1 MELEDTIMQ
10 ILGIDFCANCGK
22 ENCDRYQDRCRAD
35 AILAAVK
42 ASGMVEV
49 CENQEMPPVP
59 NYEVAHIVMERDRLL
74 LTPVQDEAGR
84 WTAWKRVYC
93 EKPEGK

>member
-1 MELEDTIMQ
+1 MELEEKILTILEREFDVR
-10 ILGIDFCANCGK
+10 ITKNCPY
-22 ENCDRYQDRCRAD
+22 CTALD

-74 LTPVQDEAGR
+74 LTPVRDEAGR
-84 WTAWKRVYC
+84 RTAWKRVYC